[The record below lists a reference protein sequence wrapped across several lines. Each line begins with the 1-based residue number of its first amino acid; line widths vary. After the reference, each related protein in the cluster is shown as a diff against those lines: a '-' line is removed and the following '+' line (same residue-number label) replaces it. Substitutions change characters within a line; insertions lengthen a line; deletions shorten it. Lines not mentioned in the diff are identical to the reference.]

1 MTMHRTTSSFCTAF
15 VVAAGL
21 LVAGC
26 GSKSEKEV
34 ASGTYTDPETG
45 ETADYKVTSSD
56 DGETGNISIKTADG
70 EMSFGGGAANAKLPA
85 GIAPFPGAKMTGGF
99 SATGKDG
106 IGGMASFEVRGKADD
121 VIAHFRKQV
130 EAKGLKVTS
139 EIKADDTMMIAAEK
153 PGDDK
158 SGMQITATQEGDM
171 VTGSVTYGHGG

>member
-1 MTMHRTTSSFCTAF
+1 MTIRPSSTFFTAF
-15 VVAAGL
+15 AAAAAL

-56 DGETGNISIKTADG
+56 DGETGNVSIKTADG
-70 EMSFGGGAANAKLPA
+70 EVNFGGGAANAKLPA
-85 GIAPFPGAKMTGGF
+85 GIAPFPGAKMTGGL
-99 SATGKDG
+99 SSTSKDG
-106 IGGMASFEVRGKADD
+106 TSGMASFEVKGKAAD

-130 EAKGLKVTS
+130 EAQGMKVTS
-139 EIKADDTMMIAAEK
+139 EITADETMMIAAEK

-158 SGMQITATQEGDM
+158 SGIQFTATQEGDM